1 MGKAKKMTDREF
13 KTWFKTTKENTS
25 GIEVRHIYGHL
36 TSEDLW
42 EGASSALEA
51 KNPST
56 GNWVEIY
63 PITQ

>member
-1 MGKAKKMTDREF
+1 MNDKKF
-13 KTWFKTTKENTS
+13 KEWFKTTKENTS
-25 GIEVRHIYGHL
+25 RIEVRHNYGHL

-42 EGASSALEA
+42 WGASSALEA
-51 KNPST
+51 KNPAT

>member
-1 MGKAKKMTDREF
+1 MNDNLF
-13 KTWFKTTKENTS
+13 KEWFKTTENTS
-25 GIEVRHIYGHL
+25 KIEVRYNFGYL

-42 EGASSALEA
+42 EGASPALEA

>member
-1 MGKAKKMTDREF
+1 MTNKMTDQEF
-13 KTWFKTTKENTS
+13 KKWFKATKDTS
-25 GIEVRHIYGHL
+25 VIEVRHNFGHL

-51 KNPST
+51 KNPKT

>member
-1 MGKAKKMTDREF
+1 MDDKTFKK
-13 KTWFKTTKENTS
+13 WFKTTKDTS
-25 GIEVRHIYGHL
+25 GIEVRYIFGHL

-42 EGASSALEA
+42 EGASPALEA
-51 KNPST
+51 KNPHT

>member
-1 MGKAKKMTDREF
+1 MTKAKKMKDKDF
-13 KTWFKTTKENTS
+13 KKWFKTTKDTS
-25 GIEVRHIYGHL
+25 GIEVRNNFGHL
-36 TSEDLW
+36 TQEELW
-42 EGASSALEA
+42 EGASPALEA